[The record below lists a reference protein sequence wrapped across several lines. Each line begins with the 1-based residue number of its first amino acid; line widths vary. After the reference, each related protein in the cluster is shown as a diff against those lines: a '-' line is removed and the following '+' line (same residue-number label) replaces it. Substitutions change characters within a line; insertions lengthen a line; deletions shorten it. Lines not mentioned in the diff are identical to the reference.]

1 MILLEDVLL
10 LHEFSIK
17 DFGGASGIRDIGLLE
32 SAIARP
38 FQTFGGKDL
47 YPSPFDK
54 AAAMGESLIENHPF
68 VDGNKRTGMLAIVA
82 LLKEYGIEVNADSD
96 GLYQFTISIS
106 TGEIKFEKI
115 VEWLKNNSQSF

>member
-38 FQTFGGKDL
+38 FQTFGGEDL

-54 AAAMGESLIENHPF
+54 AAAIGESLIENHPF
-68 VDGNKRTGMLAIVA
+68 IDGNKRTGMLAIVA
-82 LLKEYGIEVNADSD
+82 LLKENNIQVNADSD

-106 TGEIKFEKI
+106 TSEIKFEQI

>member
-38 FQTFGGKDL
+38 FQTFGGEDL

-54 AAAMGESLIENHPF
+54 AAAIGESLIENHPF
-68 VDGNKRTGMLAIVA
+68 VDGNKRTGILAIVA
-82 LLKEYGIEVNADSD
+82 LLKEHDMEVNADSD
-96 GLYQFTISIS
+96 DLYQFTISIS
-106 TGEIKFEKI
+106 TGEIKFEQI